1 MTKLLNYLWRGW
13 MIIIAGILL
22 IIFFVP
28 VYILSFRKEHYKYA
42 YFFVRLWCKGIFYGM
57 GFRYELIKLT
67 DKKIDKDQ
75 QYVIIA
81 NHTSIMDIMLPVILF
96 PKHPICFVGKK
107 ELVKIPIFGTIY
119 KRICVIVDRS
129 SARSRA

>member
-1 MTKLLNYLWRGW
+1 

-67 DKKIDKDQ
+67 DKIYTGTKNIMSRIPAM
-75 QYVIIA
+75 II
-81 NHTSIMDIMLPVILF
+81 I
-96 PKHPICFVGKK
+96 HPRHK
-107 ELVKIPIFGTIY
+107 
-119 KRICVIVDRS
+119 
-129 SARSRA
+129 